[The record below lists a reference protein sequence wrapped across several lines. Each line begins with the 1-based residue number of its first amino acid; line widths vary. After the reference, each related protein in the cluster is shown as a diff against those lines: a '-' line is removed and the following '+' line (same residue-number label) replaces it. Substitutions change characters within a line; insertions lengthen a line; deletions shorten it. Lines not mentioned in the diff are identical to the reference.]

1 MWCMEVKSRGY
12 KQSKQNPN
20 KQQWEQQERVS
31 QQGMGRS
38 IIELCQIFK
47 EELMPMV
54 LRPFRKIETGRNNS

>member
-20 KQQWEQQERVS
+20 KQQWEQQRVS